1 MRIEDPTM
9 ASKNPPPGH
18 LTAAHLDSIPILA
31 SCPVV
36 QTDAMG
42 MTVWV
47 NAAFEKLT
55 GFTAQEAIG
64 RTPGSLMQ
72 CDQTDPT
79 TIAEIRSALASAR
92 PIRTSILNR
101 SKAGKTFWLDLHI
114 QPVFDGEAALVG
126 FQAIQTDVT
135 EIMEARARK
144 REALALARSR
154 EADIRNIADLTGVG
168 TWEID
173 LADKQILWSE
183 QVAKILDLPSTAPWR
198 LGEGMALFARP
209 ARSQVRALVTA
220 SLADG
225 SPFEFEHPIVTPA
238 GRRIWIQFVGRPLL
252 NPGEPRRLIGALQDV
267 TEKRSER
274 EHLSKALEAAKIA
287 LSARTAYQEALDKYA
302 IVAIT
307 DRRGDIVFV
316 NDRFCEISGYDRDE
330 LMGRNHRILNSGAH
344 PRGFFRAMWRAISS
358 GRAWHGEICN
368 RNKLGQLYWVDTTVV
383 PLLGADGKPEQFV
396 SVRYDITERKNSEV
410 ERVAMLEALH
420 ERSLAAEAATIA
432 KSQFLA
438 TISHELRTPMNGVIG
453 MLDLLMTTQLD
464 SNQTLRASTALDSAR
479 SLLVLL
485 NDILDF
491 SKLES
496 GQVALEA
503 IAFSPRQLLDQIGG
517 LLSPRAEAKGLALSC
532 VVAPTVPAWLLG
544 DPTRLSQV
552 LVNLVGNA
560 LKFTEHGEVEV
571 QVTYDPGA
579 PGSELRLEVRDTGIG
594 LSTEEQAQ
602 IFHRFVQAD
611 ASTTRR
617 FGGTGLGLAISKQ
630 LVDLMGGEMGVSSQ
644 AGAGSLFWV
653 KLGAA
658 VTAAPDKL
666 DLERAAAPVFDRALK
681 ILAADDHPVNR
692 MVVRM
697 YLEAA
702 GHDVVLA
709 NDGAE
714 ALAAL
719 AQGPFDLIVMD
730 IQMPVMDGL
739 AATRSIRALPHPE
752 CDIPII
758 ALTANAMAGD
768 RERYLAQGMNA
779 YVAKPIEP
787 GVLLEVVA
795 RVTQQRPR
803 A

>member
-1 MRIEDPTM
+1 MG
-9 ASKNPPPGH
+9 SKNPPADPSI
-18 LTAAHLDSIPILA
+18 AAHLNRIPILA
-31 SCPVV
+31 GCSIV
-36 QTDAMG
+36 QTNARG
-42 MTVWV
+42 QTVWV
-47 NAAFEKLT
+47 NAGFEKLT
-55 GFTAQEAIG
+55 GFTAQEAVG

-72 CDQTDPT
+72 CEQTDPV
-79 TIAEIRSALASAR
+79 TIVEIRAALAAAK

-101 SKAGKTFWLDLHI
+101 SKSGQMCWLDLHI
-114 QPVFDGEAALVG
+114 QPVFDEDGVLAG
-126 FQAIQTDVT
+126 FQAIQTDIT
-135 EIMEARARK
+135 EIMEGRTRKRQALVLARA
-144 REALALARSR
+144 R
-154 EADIRNIADLTGVG
+154 EADIRNVAELTGVG
-168 TWEID
+168 TWELN
-173 LADKQILWSE
+173 LADNQILWSE
-183 QVAKILDLPSTAPWR
+183 QAARILDLPSASPWR
-198 LGEGMALFARP
+198 LGAGLALFEP
-209 ARSQVRALVTA
+209 SGRSQVRALVTA
-220 SLADG
+220 ATADRAH
-225 SPFEFEHPIVTPA
+225 FELEQPMTTPA
-238 GRRIWIQFVGRPLL
+238 GRRIWVHVIGRLVL
-252 NPGEPRRLIGALQDV
+252 TPGEPRRLLGALQDV
-267 TEKRSER
+267 TDKRAER
-274 EHLSKALEAAKIA
+274 ETLRTALEATKIA

-316 NDRFCEISGYDRDE
+316 NDRFCEISGYEREE

-344 PRGFFRAMWRAISS
+344 PRSFFKALWRAISA

-396 SVRYDITERKNSEV
+396 SVRYDITERKNADV
-410 ERVAMLEALH
+410 ERVTMVEALH

-453 MLDLLMTTQLD
+453 MLDLLMATRLD
-464 SNQTLRASTALDSAR
+464 SHQALRASTALESAR
-479 SLLVLL
+479 GLLVLL

-496 GQVALEA
+496 GQVSVET
-503 IAFSPRQLLDQIGG
+503 IAFSPRELLEHLDD
-517 LLSPRAEAKGLALSC
+517 LLSPRAEAKGLTLSC

-544 DPTRLSQV
+544 DPTRLSQI
-552 LVNLVGNA
+552 LVNLIGNA
-560 LKFTEHGEVEV
+560 LKFTEHGQVEVEV
-571 QVTYDPGA
+571 TYEPEATGA
-579 PGSELRLEVRDTGIG
+579 ELRLEVRDTGIG
-594 LSTEEQAQ
+594 LSADEQAL
-602 IFHRFVQAD
+602 IFRRFVQAD

-630 LVDLMGGEMGVSSQ
+630 LVELMGGDIGVSSEP
-644 AGAGSLFWV
+644 GIGSRFWV

-658 VTAAPDKL
+658 VAAAPDNIAV
-666 DLERAAAPVFDRALK
+666 DPAAPIFDRALK

-702 GHDVVLA
+702 GHEVVLA

-719 AQGPFDLIVMD
+719 DKAPFDLIVMD

-739 AATRSIRALPHPE
+739 AATRSIRALPGPE

-787 GVLLEVVA
+787 GVLLDAVA
-795 RVTQQRPR
+795 RVTQDRLR
-803 A
+803 R